1 MNHTHEHTGWHIIL
15 LLLYASSLKRANIA
29 LLSSSPRLLTCSR
42 DLAFVLAI
50 VKAKDRDVIS
60 PKWCGVVLART
71 DPLALLPLA
80 LDCERK
86 DSPRALLSNH

>member
-50 VKAKDRDVIS
+50 VKAKD
-60 PKWCGVVLART
+60 
-71 DPLALLPLA
+71 PLALLPLA